1 MDQYALTASTPDF
14 RSRVKASV
22 NSIFITIIVLIVL
35 NVILPEQ
42 RMYAQS
48 ACAQLGVDCSHHSS
62 NTIPAIGTQQMMQQQ
77 VASTVVNAFVN
88 MLFSNDTQA
97 TAQKQKMMA
106 ELQARQAEAIHQQK
120 REEAARLEAICQ
132 RLQGTLKLS
141 GTPELKLK
149 SDASTGGDLQLKL
162 GDQSSG
168 PIGVPGLPGI
178 ALNDN
183 SGNGGSTPY
192 GINGLPGIYT
202 NGPATAATAPSG
214 DAQVETGGLKLKMDD
229 AAGSPQTTA
238 QTADA
243 PTDAAVTAA
252 LPDPRTMSPQQLAD
266 LAQNLSPEQQQ
277 QLANA
282 LQTAQ
287 SGGAVRISQTTTVS
301 AAPAS
306 TTTAALQNAQSVN
319 SPSANPHAT
328 VGAGQ
333 TTGADSSALGQLKG
347 TAAASQ
353 KAANAD
359 TLEGAAA
366 GAREGFDTAASGSTS
381 PIHPS
386 GGGATQTVQNT
397 AHVGSGTTGSTTN
410 ATIPFQTGTT
420 HNPVVDMAVLQPPPA
435 PIANAPNKANNAA
448 TPKAQCVTPTR
459 HKLPTRDEL
468 LTELAQRRTELAN
481 LRQSILRLNHSIQ
494 MDQKQF
500 AEWQAEAEAGY
511 DRVVNRVLSLP
522 TKLAMDTF
530 MEMNDVR
537 FERAENMK
545 VLTEKGL
552 QQKRMLERATELRS
566 FDDFQKWILED
577 KSNPEMYDEAV
588 RQLISD
594 LPFFSPEVKSYAN
607 CAEDLIDNAYDYV
620 DLVSTWNNV
629 QQLDRNSNQFLTA
642 VHGNGERMKSLM
654 TRIQQIEAQLNGVPQ
669 DVQLPYCS
677 Q

>member
-1 MDQYALTASTPDF
+1 MTVVAEG
-14 RSRVKASV
+14 VE
-22 NSIFITIIVLIVL
+22 TI
-35 NVILPEQ
+35 EQ
-42 RMYAQS
+42 RAFLRDH
-48 ACAQLGVDCSHHSS
+48 ACDEIQGY
-62 NTIPAIGTQQMMQQQ
+62 
-77 VASTVVNAFVN
+77 
-88 MLFSNDTQA
+88 LFS
-97 TAQKQKMMA
+97 K
-106 ELQARQAEAIHQQK
+106 
-120 REEAARLEAICQ
+120 
-132 RLQGTLKLS
+132 
-141 GTPELKLK
+141 P
-149 SDASTGGDLQLKL
+149 
-162 GDQSSG
+162 
-168 PIGVPGLPGI
+168 VP
-178 ALNDN
+178 
-183 SGNGGSTPY
+183 
-192 GINGLPGIYT
+192 
-202 NGPATAATAPSG
+202 
-214 DAQVETGGLKLKMDD
+214 
-229 AAGSPQTTA
+229 
-238 QTADA
+238 
-243 PTDAAVTAA
+243 
-252 LPDPRTMSPQQLAD
+252 PQQLAD

-319 SPSANPHAT
+319 SPSANPQAT

-386 GGGATQTVQNT
+386 GGGATQTVPNS

-410 ATIPFQTGTT
+410 ATIPFQTGAT
-420 HNPVVDMAVLQPPPA
+420 HNPVVDMVVLQPPPA
-435 PIANAPNKANNAA
+435 LIANAPDKPNNAA
-448 TPKAQCVTPTR
+448 TPKAQCVTPTQ

-481 LRQSILRLNHSIQ
+481 LRQSILRLNRSIQ

-530 MEMNDVR
+530 MEMNDER